1 MSLNTTAD
9 LIRSRLDSLNP
20 VAVHVVDDSASHAG
34 HAGAMESGGGHFHLT
49 IVSEAFQGKNPIA
62 RHRMVY
68 AALADLM
75 QQRIHALQ
83 IEAMTPDQF

>member
-1 MSLNTTAD
+1 MSTVAE
-9 LIRSRLDSLNP
+9 LIRERL
-20 VAVHVVDDSASHAG
+20 AVMQPTALHVVDDSASHAG
-34 HAGAMESGGGHFHLT
+34 HAGARESGGGHFHLT
-49 IVSEAFQGKNPIA
+49 IVSQAFQGKNPLA

-68 AALADLM
+68 AALSDLM

>member
-1 MSLNTTAD
+1 MSSIAD
-9 LIRSRLDSLNP
+9 LIRERLAVLNP
-20 VAVHVVDDSASHAG
+20 TALHLVDDSASHAG
-34 HAGAMESGGGHFHLT
+34 HAGARESGGGHFHLT
-49 IVSEAFQGKNPIA
+49 IVSDAFQGKNPLA

-68 AALADLM
+68 AALSDLM

>member
-1 MSLNTTAD
+1 MTTTAD
-9 LIRSRLDSLNP
+9 LIKHRLDSLHP
-20 VAVHVVDDSASHAG
+20 VAIHVIDDSGAHAG
-34 HAGAMESGGGHFHLT
+34 HAGAKESGGGHFHLT
-49 IVSEAFQGKNPIA
+49 IVSEAFQGKNAVA

-75 QQRIHALQ
+75 QQKIHALQ

>member
-1 MSLNTTAD
+1 MTTTAD

-20 VAVHVVDDSASHAG
+20 VELHLVDDSAAHAG
-34 HAGAMESGGGHFHLT
+34 HAGAKESGGGHFQLT
-49 IVSEAFQGKNPIA
+49 IVSEAFQGKNTVT